1 MGTGNCLFWAGRME
15 ITGTG
20 IHWPKKTIENGNEIE
35 ILSKLR
41 Y

>member
-1 MGTGNCLFWAGRME
+1 MLSWENGD
-15 ITGTG
+15 
-20 IHWPKKTIENGNEIE
+20 HWDRDSLAKKTIENGNEIE